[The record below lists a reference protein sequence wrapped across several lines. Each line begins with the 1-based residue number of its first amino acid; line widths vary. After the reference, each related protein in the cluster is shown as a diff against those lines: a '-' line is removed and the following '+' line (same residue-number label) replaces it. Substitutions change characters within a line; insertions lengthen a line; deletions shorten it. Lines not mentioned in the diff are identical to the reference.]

1 MYKIEADNYERSKDD
16 KPSLGNNK
24 NGKVNWVNWEVVE

>member
-1 MYKIEADNYERSKDD
+1 MYKIEADNYKRSKDN

-24 NGKVNWVNWEVVE
+24 NGEVNQVNQEVVE

>member
-1 MYKIEADNYERSKDD
+1 MYKMEADNYKCFKDD

-24 NGKVNWVNWEVVE
+24 NGEVNQVN